1 MMVLFVCAVLLV
13 LTMVGIGSAFSA
25 GSASHVKS
33 RTAHAGTQDNQDQP
47 QGQDQGKLQVQ
58 QLQVTPGR
66 EQTYSLDARLPR
78 IRPHAKIFQM
88 YSRTLDELDAQDPK

>member
-33 RTAHAGTQDNQDQP
+33 RTAHAGTHQDQVSP
-47 QGQDQGKLQVQ
+47 RTRIQGKRQVQ

-66 EQTYSLDARLPR
+66 EQTHRQPARLPKV
-78 IRPHAKIFQM
+78 RPYAKIFQM